1 MPRDAVFRNTEEHMR
16 ALKVFVASCIMTA
29 AAIPAF
35 ADNMAPTMG
44 MMKGGEVVAVMP
56 DGHMGTMMVDEG
68 AAMKMAPAATIAE
81 MMKATPEQMK
91 TGMDDWMKWADG
103 HKKEIV
109 EMGAPLGKTKRVTNS
124 GMSDTK
130 NEITGYS
137 IVQGDSFDSVAKI
150 FKG

>member
-1 MPRDAVFRNTEEHMR
+1 MKKF
-16 ALKVFVASCIMTA
+16 
-29 AAIPAF
+29 
-35 ADNMAPTMG
+35 MAMY
-44 MMKGGEVVAVMP
+44 
-56 DGHMGTMMVDEG
+56 
-68 AAMKMAPAATIAE
+68 MAPAATIAE

-91 TGMDDWMKWADG
+91 TGMDDWMKWSDA

-109 EMGAPLGKTKRVTNS
+109 ELGAPLGKTKRVTTS

-150 FKG
+150 FKGHPHLSMPGTTIDLLECMDMSAMVPA